1 MTRLVQ
7 LATGLIAIAFVV
19 AALNWSSVCCLGIRH
34 DLYQMAKHV
43 RKSDLGLQQKER
55 LLDRIDAIRERVR
68 HGRQPSVISWVEVNY
83 AIHDMLDGGIRGD
96 EPRLIERELDRITN
110 EIDEMELDG
119 LSPPLIPLASSKLR
133 PPEA

>member
-1 MTRLVQ
+1 
-7 LATGLIAIAFVV
+7 
-19 AALNWSSVCCLGIRH
+19 
-34 DLYQMAKHV
+34 MAKHF
-43 RKSDLGLQQKER
+43 RKSDVGLQQKER

-119 LSPPLIPLASSKLR
+119 LSPPLIPLAASD
-133 PPEA
+133 